1 MNGSREFVS
10 GPPGR
15 LFFKHVI
22 RKIFLEDWVL
32 KLTALLITFALWYG
46 VSVASKKGTASL
58 DAQLTFRP
66 PDDAVLMNA
75 SRQEVRISVSG
86 NDRLISDLYGRN
98 DLRVTADLTQSENG
112 ERILQ
117 LTPQSVSTNLPAGIK
132 LEDVQPS
139 TIAVTLEPLVRKDL
153 PIEAA
158 ITGEPASG
166 YEVYSTTVIPARAS
180 VSGPESLMETLNSL
194 PTSAVD
200 IAGAKTSITARQ
212 VPININNPRVNIVSD
227 SVVDVTVAIGEKRIE
242 RMFALS
248 SAGGKRVNAT
258 LYGPKSVIAKL
269 KPTDLKLD
277 ISKGDNGADVPELTL
292 PESARS
298 TVEIRDIKI
307 R

>member
-1 MNGSREFVS
+1 MKDSRQLA
-10 GPPGR
+10 GGR
-15 LFFKHVI
+15 PSLLFFKHVL
-22 RKIFLEDWVL
+22 RKIFLEDWLL

-46 VSVASKKGTASL
+46 VSVSSKKGTAAL

-98 DLRVTADLTQSENG
+98 DLRVTADLTQTETG
-112 ERILQ
+112 ERIVQ
-117 LTPQSVSTNLPAGIK
+117 LSPQSVSTNLPPSIK
-132 LEDVQPS
+132 LEDIQPS
-139 TIAVTLEPLVRKDL
+139 TIAVTLEPLIKKDL
-153 PIEAA
+153 PVEAA

-180 VSGPESLMETLNSL
+180 VSGPESFMDTLASL
-194 PTSAVD
+194 PTGAVD
-200 IAGAKTSITARQ
+200 ISGAKSNVSARQ
-212 VPININNPRVNIVSD
+212 VPISISNPRVTIVSN

-242 RMFALS
+242 RIFALS
-248 SAGGKRVNAT
+248 TASGKHVNAT

-277 ISKGDNGADVPELTL
+277 ISKGDNGADVPVLTL

-307 R
+307 H

>member
-1 MNGSREFVS
+1 MKDSRQLD
-10 GPPGR
+10 GGR
-15 LFFKHVI
+15 PSLLFFKHVL
-22 RKIFLEDWVL
+22 RKLFLEDWLL

-46 VSVASKKGTASL
+46 VSVSSKKGTATL
-58 DAQLTFRP
+58 DVQLTCRP

-86 NDRLISDLYGRN
+86 NDRLISDLYGRS
-98 DLRVTADLTQSENG
+98 DLRVTADLTQTENG

-132 LEDVQPS
+132 SEDVQPS
-139 TIAVTLEPLVRKDL
+139 TIAVTLEPLVKKSL
-153 PIEAA
+153 PVEAA

-166 YEVYSTTVIPARAS
+166 YEVYSTTIIPAQAE
-180 VSGPESLMETLNSL
+180 VSGPESFMSTLNSL
-194 PTSAVD
+194 PTGAVD
-200 IAGAKTSITARQ
+200 ISGSKNNVTARQ
-212 VPININNPRVNIVSD
+212 VPININNPRVTIISD

-242 RMFALS
+242 RMFTLTTAT
-248 SAGGKRVNAT
+248 GKRVNAT

-269 KPTDLKLD
+269 KTTDLKLD
-277 ISKGDNGADVPELTL
+277 ISKGDNGTDVPQLTL
-292 PESARS
+292 PESAKS